1 MGAEG
6 EELVQ
11 SGGDKDSSPAVLES
25 TESYAPE
32 KRKSASLEPASA
44 SISELAGQ
52 GENVGS
58 GAMASSGTGTSFSGP
73 NIGAEGGGGG
83 GGGVPSRAPEF
94 EPPMVRKT

>member
-11 SGGDKDSSPAVLES
+11 SGDEKDSSPAVLES
-25 TESYAPE
+25 AESCAPE
-32 KRKSASLEPASA
+32 ESRSTSLEPASA

-52 GENVGS
+52 GETVGS
-58 GAMASSGTGTSFSGP
+58 GATASSGTGTSFSGP
-73 NIGAEGGGGG
+73 NMGAGGGGG
-83 GGGVPSRAPEF
+83 GSGGVPSRAPEF